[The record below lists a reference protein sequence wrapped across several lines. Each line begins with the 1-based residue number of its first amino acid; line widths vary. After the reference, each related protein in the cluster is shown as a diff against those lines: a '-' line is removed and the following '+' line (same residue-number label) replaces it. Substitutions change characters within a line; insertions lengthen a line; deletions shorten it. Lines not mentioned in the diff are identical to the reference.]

1 MENQFMEILE
11 EILKLPAENLTAR
24 FDDAAIWDSLQRVE
38 IIFALE
44 DEFSVQFNEEEL
56 AESTTPKR
64 LYDALSKKVG

>member
-1 MENQFMEILE
+1 MKNQFVEILE

>member
-11 EILKLPAENLTAR
+11 EILRLPAENLTAR

-56 AESTTPKR
+56 SESTTPKR

>member
-11 EILKLPAENLTAR
+11 EILRLPAENLTAR